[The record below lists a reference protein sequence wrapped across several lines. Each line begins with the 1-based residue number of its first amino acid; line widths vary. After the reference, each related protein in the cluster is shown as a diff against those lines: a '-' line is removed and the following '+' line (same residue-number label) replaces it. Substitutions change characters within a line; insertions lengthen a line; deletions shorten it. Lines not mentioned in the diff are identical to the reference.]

1 MILFL
6 QSLLNGILL
15 GGIYAACAAGFSLA
29 FGVMG
34 IVNLSHGDF
43 VMLGAFVTYW
53 LFFLLGWDPFLTLPL
68 TLTILFILGY
78 FLQKLTLNRLT
89 GAPPIMSYLLTF
101 GLHLVLSGLALRAWT
116 ADYRTLNT
124 VYTGLN
130 FNLLGLILP
139 YSRVATFL
147 LAMVLILGLSFLLYR
162 TEVGRA
168 IRATAQDGE
177 MARLMGV
184 RIFRIYAFTFAVS
197 VAITGLAGS
206 LIAQTFVIY
215 PQMGLPFTITAFC
228 VVVLGGLGYV
238 PGTLLGGLILGIF
251 ESLSTTYLTAGLSM
265 ALTFFLLLIMLL
277 VRPGGILGKGILE
290 S

>member
-1 MILFL
+1 MTLFL

-43 VMLGAFVTYW
+43 VMLGAFITYW
-53 LFFLLGWDPFLTLPL
+53 LFSLLGWDPFLTLPI
-68 TLTILFILGY
+68 TLAILFFLGF

-89 GAPPIMSYLLTF
+89 GAPPLMSYLLTF
-101 GLHLVLSGLALRAWT
+101 GLHLALSGLALRAWT
-116 ADYRTLNT
+116 ADYRTVNT

-130 FNLLGLILP
+130 FEAFGLVIP
-139 YSRVATFL
+139 YSRLATFL
-147 LAMVLILGLSFLLYR
+147 LAILLILGLYILLYR
-162 TEVGRA
+162 TEVGRG

-197 VAITGLAGS
+197 VGITGVAGS

-228 VVVLGGLGYV
+228 VVVLGGMGYV
-238 PGTLLGGLILGIF
+238 PGTLFGGIILGIF

-277 VRPGGILGKGILE
+277 VRPGGLFGKGILE
-290 S
+290 

>member
-1 MILFL
+1 MTLFL
-6 QSLLNGILL
+6 QALLNGVLM

-34 IVNLSHGDF
+34 VVNLSHGDF
-43 VMLGAFVTYW
+43 VMLGAFITYW

-68 TLTILFILGY
+68 TLTILFILGF
-78 FLQKLTLNRLT
+78 FLQKLMLNRLT

-101 GLHLVLSGLALRAWT
+101 GLHLVLSGLALRTWT

-124 VYTGLN
+124 GYTGLN
-130 FNLLGLILP
+130 FEVCGLIFP
-139 YSRVATFL
+139 YSRLATFL
-147 LAMVLILGLSFLLYR
+147 LAILLILGLYLFLNR
-162 TEVGRA
+162 TEIGRA

-184 RIFRIYAFTFAVS
+184 RIFRIYAITFAVS

-215 PQMGLPFTITAFC
+215 PQMGLPFTVTAFC

-238 PGTLLGGLILGIF
+238 PGTLFGGLILGIC
-251 ESLSTTYLTAGLSM
+251 ESLTTTYLTAGLSM

-277 VRPGGILGKGILE
+277 VRPGGVFGKGIFE
-290 S
+290 

>member
-1 MILFL
+1 M
-6 QSLLNGILL
+6 
-15 GGIYAACAAGFSLA
+15 
-29 FGVMG
+29 GV
-34 IVNLSHGDF
+34 VNLSHGDF
-43 VMLGAFVTYW
+43 VMLGAFITYW

-68 TLTILFILGY
+68 TLTILFILGF
-78 FLQKLTLNRLT
+78 FLQKLMLNRLT

-101 GLHLVLSGLALRAWT
+101 GLHLVLSGLALRTWT

-124 VYTGLN
+124 GYTGLN
-130 FNLLGLILP
+130 FEVCGLIFP
-139 YSRVATFL
+139 YSRLATFL
-147 LAMVLILGLSFLLYR
+147 LAILLILGLYLFLNR
-162 TEVGRA
+162 TEIGRA

-184 RIFRIYAFTFAVS
+184 RIFRIYAITFAVS

-238 PGTLLGGLILGIF
+238 PGTLFGGLILGIC
-251 ESLSTTYLTAGLSM
+251 ESLTTTYLTAGLSM

-277 VRPGGILGKGILE
+277 VRPGGVFGKGILE
-290 S
+290 